1 MLSLRFF
8 FLSLLSGSL
17 AKTVTYNWSIDF
29 VQAAPDNFTRQVIG
43 INGKWPLP
51 PIMADVGDLVV
62 VNVFVVSSLEIES
75 TLTML
80 ASIT

>member
-1 MLSLRFF
+1 MLSLTLL
-8 FLSLLSGSL
+8 FLSLSSASL

-51 PIMADVGDLVV
+51 PIEADVGDQVL
-62 VNVFVVSSLEIES
+62 VNVLVKSSLESGS
-75 TLTML
+75 TLTIL

>member
-1 MLSLRFF
+1 MLSLTLF
-8 FLSLLSGSL
+8 FLSLFSASF

-51 PIMADVGDLVV
+51 PIEADVGDLVV
-62 VNVFVVSSLEIES
+62 VNVFVILTLESEW
-75 TLTML
+75 TLTIL

>member
-1 MLSLRFF
+1 MLCLTLL
-8 FLSLLSGSL
+8 FLSLSSASL

-51 PIMADVGDLVV
+51 PIEADVGDQVL
-62 VNVFVVSSLEIES
+62 VNVLVKSSLESGS
-75 TLTML
+75 TLTIL